1 MLVDSHAHLESKE
14 FAADLAEVV
23 DRARRAGVGEI
34 LNVGYDP
41 GSIGKTIALTERF
54 EEVYGALGIHP
65 HNAKDYDDTLEAD
78 IKKQLLRKKVLA
90 VGEIGL
96 DYYRDLSPRGTQRD
110 VFRRQIGIALYFKK
124 PIVVH
129 CRDAF
134 DDVVRILSEE
144 GAGDAGGIFHA
155 FSGGEEEAKVVLDL
169 GFHIGIGGPLTY
181 RNSRLPRVAVRL
193 PSGAILLETDCPYL
207 PPVPHRGKRN
217 EPAYVC
223 LVAERLAETLGVGT
237 EDIERS
243 TSANYRRLF
252 HGDVGR
258 EPEIAYSLKGNIYV
272 NVTGACT
279 NDCVFCPRNRFGRYI
294 YGHNL
299 GLVNDP
305 TAGEM
310 AAAVREL
317 AGGGSYGEIVFCGYG
332 EPTCRLKE
340 MLEAA
345 RALGTLGLPRRLD
358 TNGQGNLIHKRDIT
372 PELEEVF
379 ESVSISLNA
388 HDRSSYERL
397 CRPDFG
403 GKAFDAAVEFI
414 KRAAGSRMD
423 CTVTA
428 VDYEGVDIE
437 ACRELVRGIEGTAFR
452 VRAYRFT
459 GAEGRGGRPLRY

>member
-1 MLVDSHAHLESKE
+1 MLVDSHTHLESKE
-14 FAADLAEVV
+14 FAADLDEVLV
-23 DRARRAGVGEI
+23 RARAAGIAEI
-34 LNVGYDP
+34 LNIGYDAE
-41 GSIGKTIALTERF
+41 SIEKTIALTERF
-54 EEVYGALGIHP
+54 DEVHGALGIHP
-65 HNAKDYDDTLEAD
+65 HNAKDYDETLEAD
-78 IKKQLLRKKVLA
+78 LKKHLLRKKVLA

-96 DYYRDLSPRGTQRD
+96 DYYRDLSPRETQRD
-110 VFRRQIGIALYFKK
+110 VFRRQIGIALYFEK

-144 GAGDAGGIFHA
+144 GAGDAGGVFHA
-155 FSGGEEEAKVVLDL
+155 FSGGEEEARAVMDL

-181 RNSRLPRVAVRL
+181 RNSKLPQVAARL
-193 PSGAILLETDCPYL
+193 PSGAILIETDCPYL

-217 EPAYVC
+217 EPAYVR
-223 LVAERLAETLGVGT
+223 LVAEKLAETLGVGI

-243 TSANYRRLF
+243 TLANYRRLF
-252 HGDVGR
+252 HGDAGAG
-258 EPEIAYSLKGNIYV
+258 PEIAYPLKGNIYV

-305 TAGEM
+305 TAEEM
-310 AAAVREL
+310 TAAVREL
-317 AGGGSYGEIVFCGYG
+317 AGGGSYDEIAFCGYG

-345 RALGTLGLPRRLD
+345 RGLGDLGLPRRLD
-358 TNGQGNLIHKRDIT
+358 TNGQGNLIHRRDIV

-379 ESVSISLNA
+379 ESISISLNA
-388 HDRSSYERL
+388 SDPGSYERL

-403 GKAFDAAVEFI
+403 GRAFDAVVEFI
-414 KRAAGSRMD
+414 RRAAGSSMD

-437 ACRELVRGIEGTAFR
+437 ACREFVQSVDGASFR
-452 VRAYRFT
+452 VRRYRFT
-459 GAEGRGGRPLRY
+459 GGAR